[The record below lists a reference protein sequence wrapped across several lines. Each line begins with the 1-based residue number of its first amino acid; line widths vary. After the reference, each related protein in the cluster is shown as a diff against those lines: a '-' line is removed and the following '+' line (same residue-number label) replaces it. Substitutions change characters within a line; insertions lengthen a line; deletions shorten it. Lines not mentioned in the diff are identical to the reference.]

1 MKQIHKIFLLAL
13 AMTAPLAMPTGL
25 HAQNLQLTA
34 DDQKGEYILTAV
46 DTVDISYS
54 ADFTS
59 VAVASNCTYTATT
72 DADWLTLVQEAD
84 GSLTL
89 FNGYYYGTSARY
101 GTVTLTSTSGD
112 FTRTLVVEQEANN
125 SAAELEG
132 DKQLEI
138 TTATASSSQSGTG
151 IALSYDGD
159 VSTIYHSSW
168 GGSTMPITLTYTL
181 ADFPHV
187 DYVVYT
193 PRQSGTNGNFG
204 EVTIEYTVQGAAST
218 WIKLGDYDFGGSS
231 SASTVS
237 FGDEGVDNVYR
248 VRFSVNSASS
258 DGDKNYASCAEMT
271 FYQKNTELA
280 EQMKLY
286 FEDDL
291 CTTLKSG
298 VTEADLGNITNG
310 FVRQLVYQ
318 MLQGDYSTDYRVGEF
333 EPYRTLSSLRSELK
347 TSNNYNSYE
356 NPTGIYFTSGQTLA
370 LLVEGIPDGTS
381 VSLIIKS
388 FGETQDDES
397 GHPQSTYGLSN
408 GVNVITTQ
416 NRGNGYISYY
426 SDDFETLPNVRI
438 HFVNATVN
446 GYFDLQRGDDNT
458 YWKELLAN
466 ATSDILDVRSQRLQ
480 VACPVDLLK
489 SYCPNNGV
497 ELATIYDSLVYRERE
512 IMGLSLYG
520 REPKNRQFARPVD
533 SGMYADGYGAA
544 AAFSSFGEWVNYSS
558 FGYWGLGHELGHN
571 NQVTPGFK
579 WVGCGE
585 TTNNVYAAWVEHKLG
600 SGYHRLED
608 ESSGIDSYSGLRGGR
623 FQSYIEETIRKGS
636 TWLLSEGPDNYNS
649 TPDTVSV
656 AAVDYDGIATGETV
670 TATTRGYDSFVALAP
685 LWQLELYCIEAGH
698 APDVFGKFLEGV
710 RTYDED
716 GMTGGQLQMK
726 FVRSFCD
733 SAQIDFTAFFERAGI
748 LKPVT
753 AYITDYSTVWH
764 MISEDMV
771 NEVKEYI
778 AAKNYPEPDE
788 ALYFINANNWEVYRD
803 EAALVQATV
812 GEGCTALSSGRIQ
825 VDGNVWQNAVGYET
839 YDADGN
845 LLYMTSFGLGAAQ
858 STSRYTQVLW
868 DDDSAYIM
876 AVGYDGT
883 RYKCYEP

>member
-132 DKQLEI
+132 DTQLEI
-138 TTATASSSQSGTG
+138 TTATASSTQSGTG
-151 IALSYDGD
+151 ISLSYDGD
-159 VSTIYHSSW
+159 ASTIYHSSW
-168 GGSTMPITLTYTL
+168 SGSTMPITLTYTL

-193 PRQSGTNGNFG
+193 PRQDGSSNGNFG
-204 EVTIEYTVQGAAST
+204 EVTVEYCVQGAVST
-218 WIKLGDYDFGGSS
+218 WIKLGDYDFGYSS

-248 VRFSVNSASS
+248 VRFTVNS
-258 DGDKNYASCAEMT
+258 GYNNFASCAEMS

-280 EQMKLY
+280 EQMALY

-291 CTTLKSG
+291 CTTLKDG

-623 FQSYIEETIRKGS
+623 FEAYLEEGVRKGVS
-636 TWLLSEGPDNYNS
+636 WQLQDGPDYHGTTAS
-649 TPDTVSV
+649 SVTV
-656 AAVDYDGIATGETV
+656 AEEDYDGNATGKTV
-670 TATTRGYDSFVALAP
+670 TTTSRNYDHFLKVVP
-685 LWQLELYCIEAGH
+685 LWQLELYCYEAGK
-698 APDVFGKFLEGV
+698 APNAFGKFLEGV
-710 RTYDED
+710 RTYENESSLSD
-716 GMTGGQLQMK
+716 GQLQIK
-726 FVRSFCD
+726 FMRSFCD
-733 SAQIDFTAFFERAGI
+733 STQINFLDFFEKAGM
-748 LKPVT
+748 LKPIC
-753 AYITDYSTVWH
+753 AYIEDYTAGWL
-764 MISEDMV
+764 MINEDMIT
-771 NEVKEYI
+771 ELKEYI
-778 AAKNYPEPDE
+778 AAKNYPEP
-788 ALYFINANNWEVYRD
+788 AAAINYINAYNWQVFRD
-803 EAALVQATV
+803 ELPLTQATT
-812 GEGCTALSSGRIQ
+812 GQGCTSLSSGRIQ
-825 VDGNVWQNAVGYET
+825 VDGNVWKNAVGYET
-839 YDADGN
+839 YDSEGN
-845 LLYMTSFGLGAAQ
+845 LLYITMYGLGASQ
-858 STSRYTQVLW
+858 QTSRYTQVLW
-868 DDDSAYIM
+868 DSSSDYIM

-883 RYKCYEP
+883 RYKCYER